1 MFLYG
6 DHRPTHFLSP
16 SPATSTLAAN
26 DFDVDNRSGF
36 MPPHPPIHRLPP
48 QWEIWESLLD
58 RAQSDHIQPGDKP
71 DLSEKSKTD
80 SENWRREVR
89 AMPIL
94 ETKPLGG
101 DEEVL
106 RRAHHVLAWML
117 HFYVHSIPAEEE
129 GERVIP
135 RSLTIPLLRVC
146 GVLELPP
153 VLTYSDTVLYNWD
166 FEDQDETGAL
176 DGEYS
181 RIPTPTTPLKSLTL
195 FTSTLTE
202 REFFLVCARVELRG
216 VRALDL
222 MRATMD
228 ELFIGD
234 DIALRR
240 ICGFLEKLTVVVEG
254 MTSEFKG
261 LKARGCDPDVFYREV
276 RPWIRGADSDVGA
289 KKWVFEG
296 LDLDEEE
303 DGGEPMWNPVELSG
317 PSAGQSSIVHALDI
331 FLGVDKRSHSVDSF
345 QSAEDAV
352 AKTSFLTRM
361 RQYMPRRHRSF
372 LQHLASNPRPLREF
386 VVNAEPGELVDAY
399 NGAIKALKEFRD
411 AHMIIVALYIVGP
424 ARRAQREVREAK
436 EAKFEEQRSERS
448 RLRGTGGTDMI
459 RFLKTV
465 RNETKSSL
473 ID

>member
-1 MFLYG
+1 
-6 DHRPTHFLSP
+6 
-16 SPATSTLAAN
+16 
-26 DFDVDNRSGF
+26 
-36 MPPHPPIHRLPP
+36 
-48 QWEIWESLLD
+48 
-58 RAQSDHIQPGDKP
+58 
-71 DLSEKSKTD
+71 
-80 SENWRREVR
+80 
-89 AMPIL
+89 MPIL
-94 ETKPLGG
+94 ETKPLAG
-101 DEEVL
+101 DEVVL
-106 RRAHHVLAWML
+106 RRAHHVLAWIL

-129 GERVIP
+129 DEKTVIP

-146 GVLELPP
+146 AVLELPP

-166 FEDQDETGAL
+166 FQDQIDAL
-176 DGEYS
+176 DD

-195 FTSTLTE
+195 FTSTVTE

-240 ICGFLEKLTVVVEG
+240 ISGYLEKLTGVVEG
-254 MTSEFKG
+254 MTSELKG

-276 RPWIRGADSDVGA
+276 RPWIRGADSDLSA

-296 LDLDEEE
+296 LDLEEEE

-317 PSAGQSSIVHALDI
+317 PSAGQSSIVHALDV
-331 FLGVDKRSHSVDSF
+331 FLGVDKHTHAVGSF
-345 QSAEDAV
+345 QSTESAEDAA

-361 RQYMPRRHRSF
+361 QQYMPRQHRSF
-372 LQHLASNPRPLREF
+372 LQHLAANPRPLREF
-386 VVNAEPGELVDAY
+386 VVNTKPGELVEAY
-399 NGAIKALKEFRD
+399 NGAVKALKEFRD
-411 AHMIIVALYIVGP
+411 GHMIIVALYIVGP
-424 ARRAQREVREAK
+424 ARRVQKEAREAREAK
-436 EAKFEEQRSERS
+436 AVERS
-448 RLRGTGGTDMI
+448 RLRGTGGTDMV

-465 RNETKSSL
+465 RDETKSALL